1 MGLRILV
8 VDDDPMMLQMLP
20 PHLQDLDVN
29 PRVDGVETAQT
40 PDAALAALSRMAGDS
55 PLVVLSDFNLKASMN
70 GLDLLKEVQRRRPDA
85 VRVLFSGYA
94 LDQLGDV
101 HAGGATHGFVEKP
114 MRIRE
119 MLAPLTD
126 IITRTLAA
134 A

>member
-20 PHLQDLDVN
+20 PHLQDLAVR
-29 PRVDGVETAQT
+29 PPVDGVETAQT
-40 PDAALAALSRMAGDS
+40 PEAALHALDRLAGQ
-55 PLVVLSDFNLKASMN
+55 PLVVLSDFNLKAAMN

-119 MLAPLTD
+119 MLPPLAG
-126 IITRTLAA
+126 IINRTLAEA
-134 A
+134 

>member
-1 MGLRILV
+1 MGMRILV

-20 PHLQDLDVN
+20 PHLADLAVR
-29 PRVDGVETAQT
+29 PPVSGVETAQT
-40 PDAALAALSRMAGDS
+40 PQAALDTLDRMQPG

-70 GLDLLKEVQRRRPDA
+70 GIDLLKEVKRRRPDA

-101 HAGGATHGFVEKP
+101 QAEGATHGFVEKP

-119 MLAPLTD
+119 MLPPLTD
-126 IITRTLAA
+126 IINRTFAEA
-134 A
+134 

>member
-1 MGLRILV
+1 MGTRILV

-20 PHLQDLDVN
+20 PHLTDLAVQ
-29 PRVDGVETAQT
+29 PPVDGVETAQT
-40 PDAALAALSRMAGDS
+40 PEAALAALGRMADG

-94 LDQLGDV
+94 LEQLGDV
-101 HAGGATHGFVEKP
+101 YAGGATHGFVEKP

-119 MLAPLTD
+119 MLPPLTD
-126 IITRTLAA
+126 IINRTLAEA
-134 A
+134 